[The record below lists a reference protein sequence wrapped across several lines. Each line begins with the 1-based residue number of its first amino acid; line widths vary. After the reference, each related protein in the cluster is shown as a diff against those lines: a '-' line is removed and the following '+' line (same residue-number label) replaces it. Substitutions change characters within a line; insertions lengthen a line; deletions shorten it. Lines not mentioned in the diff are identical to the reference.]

1 MLKDSRLRSGR
12 RRSWH
17 DTPNPMDGIANLVDV
32 MLVFSCGLMIAL
44 LAYWKLDFG
53 QISMIVNQEELVEV
67 GDYQSAVEGGLIS
80 GDLDSKGVAYE
91 DPKTG
96 KIYVLMP

>member
-1 MLKDSRLRSGR
+1 MLRDSGLRSGKE
-12 RRSWH
+12 RSWRE
-17 DTPNPMDGIANLVDV
+17 TPSPMDGVANLVDV

-44 LAYWKLDFG
+44 LAVWKLDFS
-53 QISMIVNQEELVEV
+53 QISMIIAQSELEEV
-67 GDYQSAVEGGLIS
+67 GDFRNAVEGGQIS

-96 KIYVLMP
+96 KIYVVMP